1 MKRTVPVLGLVS
13 AALVVAG
20 ALSFRAAL
28 ADGGGPAPVVAARAV
43 DPRDVRVGELVPDVA
58 LTLADGTSKTLS
70 ALAGKRGLL
79 VVARSETCPVGR
91 RYGVVLAGIEGEA
104 AKAGVNVVYV
114 NVQKGADDAIA
125 ASAAKDYGFAA
136 PYAIDATRAAA
147 TALRLRSTTEVLLL
161 DAARTVVYRGAVDDQ
176 FAVGLMRDAAR
187 ETWLRDALK
196 ALAAGKRPPVE
207 ATTAPGCALD
217 LSAADAPD
225 ASGASGGAPAPSSA
239 TVAPSVTWHNRISRI
254 VDRNCAECH
263 RAGENGPF
271 PLVTLADVKSQ
282 SEMVQV
288 VVEDRT
294 MPPWFAA
301 DVREHAAEGGAAPR
315 REACPPMGSDQRLSE
330 RDRADFLAWLKGG
343 MPAGDPKDAA
353 IPIVRETG
361 WRIGTPDLVLEVDQ
375 EFAVPA
381 TGTVG
386 YQYRWVKASFPED
399 RWVRGFD
406 VRVSAP
412 EVVHHVLVFARDPS
426 KKKQGIFDGGLTG
439 FFAAMVPGSGSVLW
453 PEGMAKRL
461 PAGTDLLFQIHYT
474 PNGKPAKD
482 RPKIGLVFAKGPP
495 REEVKTRGVF
505 DMKFAIPPGAA
516 RHEVRATWTFPESG
530 RILEF
535 MPHMHLRGT
544 AFRYELETPD
554 GVRTTLLEIPRYDFN
569 WQLVYRLRE
578 PVPAPK
584 GSKVIATGWFD
595 NSAKNP
601 ANPDPAATVRFGE
614 QTYEEMMIGY
624 LDWVPDA
631 PPAAAP
637 SEK

>member
-1 MKRTVPVLGLVS
+1 MKRSVPLLALVS
-13 AALVVAG
+13 AAIVVAG
-20 ALSFRAAL
+20 ALSLRAAR
-28 ADGGGPAPVVAARAV
+28 AESEGPAPVTAARAV
-43 DPRDVRVGELVPDVA
+43 DPRDVRVGELAPDVA
-58 LTLADGTSKTLS
+58 LTLADGTTRPLS

-91 RYGVVLAGIEGEA
+91 RYGAVLAGIEGEA

-114 NVQKGADDAIA
+114 NVQKGADA
-125 ASAAKDYGFAA
+125 ATAAAAAKDYGFAA

-196 ALAAGKRPPVE
+196 ALAAGKRPHVE

-217 LSAADAPD
+217 LSAADAPV
-225 ASGASGGAPAPSSA
+225 ASAEAPAAEPSA
-239 TVAPSVTWHNRISRI
+239 ALTWHNRISRI

-271 PLVTLADVKSQ
+271 PLVTLADVTAQ
-282 SEMVQV
+282 AEMTQV

-301 DVREHAAEGGAAPR
+301 DVREHPAEGGAASGAAPR
-315 REACPPMGSDQRLSE
+315 REPCPPMGSDQRLSE
-330 RDRADFLAWLKGG
+330 RDRADFLAWLRGG

-353 IPIVRETG
+353 VPLVRESG
-361 WRIGTPDLVLEVDQ
+361 WRIGTPDLVLEVEDD
-375 EFAVPA
+375 FAVPA

-399 RWVRGFD
+399 RWVRGFE
-406 VRVSAP
+406 VRPSAP
-412 EVVHHVLVFARDPS
+412 SVVHHVLVFARNS
-426 KKKQGIFDGGLTG
+426 AKKKQGIFDGGLTG

-453 PEGMAKRL
+453 PDGMAKRL

-482 RPKIGLVFAKGPP
+482 RPKIGLVFAKEPP

-535 MPHMHLRGT
+535 MPHMHVRGT

-554 GVRTTLLEIPRYDFN
+554 GARTTLLEIPRYDFN
-569 WQLVYRLRE
+569 WQLVYRLRD
-578 PVPAPK
+578 PVVAPK
-584 GSKVIATGWFD
+584 GSRVIATGWFD

-601 ANPDPAATVRFGE
+601 ANPDPAATVRVGE

-631 PPAAAP
+631 PPAAT
-637 SEK
+637 STEK